1 MNRKVTLRS
10 TGITILLLTIGIAF
24 LVIGIWRKE
33 NTIVMAKA
41 INICLE
47 CIGIG

>member
-1 MNRKVTLRS
+1 MNRKATLRS

-33 NTIVMAKA
+33 YAIVMAKA